1 MILKKTYALLLAALA
16 LGAVLTVMLSPAMAE
31 LDTQLRSAGWKEITF
46 DDKTPNKFQ
55 ALDAANPTL
64 EGGVQVISDKTVSVA
79 YFNVGADLKKTPKL
93 SWQWQTASP
102 IIDTDLTKKGG
113 DDRNLSL
120 YVAFPYQP
128 EQASFTDKIK
138 RKAIE
143 ALRGEDT
150 PGRVLT
156 YVWGGG
162 GAKGT
167 MAANP
172 YTGKYGALVF
182 LRTPADEPGIWYQE
196 TIDLR
201 ADFIKAFG
209 FEPAAPTFIALT
221 ADTDDTGKMVTSS
234 VRNITFTN

>member
-1 MILKKTYALLLAALA
+1 MKKILTSILAAAA
-16 LGAVLTVMLSPAMAE
+16 LFGASPVMAE
-31 LDTQLRSAGWKEITF
+31 LDAPLRSAGWEEIIF
-46 DDKTPNKFQ
+46 DDKAANKFQ
-55 ALDAANPTL
+55 ALDAASPTL
-64 EGGVQVISDKTVSVA
+64 QGGVRIISDKTVSVA
-79 YFNVGADLKKTPKL
+79 YFNVKADLNKTPKL
-93 SWQWQTASP
+93 RWEWQTASP

-128 EQASFTDKIK
+128 KQAGFADKIK
-138 RKAIE
+138 RKTIE
-143 ALRGEDT
+143 LLRGKDT

-162 GAKGT
+162 GDKGT
-167 MAANP
+167 MAAHP
-172 YTGKYGALVF
+172 YTGKYGALIF
-182 LRTPADEPGIWYQE
+182 LRTPADGAGIWYQE
-196 TIDLR
+196 IVDLR